1 MGRTVAL
8 VGFVAAVFAAG
19 VYCAVRPTVA
29 RGDVL
34 AADLLESNAETIDE
48 LHCGDV
54 RIGVDGARF
63 HCMAK
68 FKDRSIGGLDFTMD
82 RDRDRIGRD
91 SMDESTEEEIY
102 STQLRLHDR
111 ETFLL
116 DKIREALRRLDAGE
130 IDECEECSEPIGFKR
145 LMARPV
151 TTLCFECKTAR
162 EQVEADEEPAE

>member
-1 MGRTVAL
+1 MLTADQTKEL
-8 VGFVAAVFAAG
+8 K
-19 VYCAVRPTVA
+19 A
-29 RGDVL
+29 RL
-34 AADLLESNAETIDE
+34 SADLARLGDHAHSALE
-48 LHCGDV
+48 
-54 RIGVDGARF
+54 
-63 HCMAK
+63 
-68 FKDRSIGGLDFTMD
+68 FTMD

-116 DKIREALRRLDAGE
+116 EKIREAMRRLESGE

-151 TTLCFECKTAR
+151 TTLCFECKSAR
-162 EQVEADEEPAE
+162 EQVEADEPAAE

>member
-1 MGRTVAL
+1 MLTAEQTQAL
-8 VGFVAAVFAAG
+8 KQRLEADM
-19 VYCAVRPTVA
+19 A
-29 RGDVL
+29 RL
-34 AADLLESNAETIDE
+34 ADHAHTA
-48 LHCGDV
+48 
-54 RIGVDGARF
+54 
-63 HCMAK
+63 
-68 FKDRSIGGLDFTMD
+68 LDFTMD

-116 DKIREALRRLDAGE
+116 EKIREAMRRLEAGE
-130 IDECEECSEPIGFKR
+130 IDECEECAEPIGFKR

-162 EQVEADEEPAE
+162 EQVEADVAEAE

>member
-1 MGRTVAL
+1 MLTTDQTNELRSRL
-8 VGFVAAVFAAG
+8 Q
-19 VYCAVRPTVA
+19 
-29 RGDVL
+29 
-34 AADLLESNAETIDE
+34 ADLNRLADHAHSA
-48 LHCGDV
+48 
-54 RIGVDGARF
+54 
-63 HCMAK
+63 
-68 FKDRSIGGLDFTMD
+68 LDFTMD

-116 DKIREALRRLDAGE
+116 EKIREAMRRLEAGE

-162 EQVEADEEPAE
+162 EQVEADATGE

>member
-1 MGRTVAL
+1 MLTQDQTKELRTRLQADMS
-8 VGFVAAVFAAG
+8 
-19 VYCAVRPTVA
+19 R
-29 RGDVL
+29 L
-34 AADLLESNAETIDE
+34 ADHAHSA
-48 LHCGDV
+48 
-54 RIGVDGARF
+54 
-63 HCMAK
+63 
-68 FKDRSIGGLDFTMD
+68 LDFTMD

-116 DKIREALRRLDAGE
+116 GKIRDAMTRLEAGE

-162 EQVEADEEPAE
+162 EQVESEEAAEG

>member
-1 MGRTVAL
+1 MLTADQTKEL
-8 VGFVAAVFAAG
+8 K
-19 VYCAVRPTVA
+19 A
-29 RGDVL
+29 RL
-34 AADLLESNAETIDE
+34 AADLARLGDHAHSALE
-48 LHCGDV
+48 
-54 RIGVDGARF
+54 
-63 HCMAK
+63 
-68 FKDRSIGGLDFTMD
+68 FTMD

-116 DKIREALRRLDAGE
+116 EKIREAMRRLEAGE

-151 TTLCFECKTAR
+151 TTLCFECKSAR
-162 EQVEADEEPAE
+162 EQVESDEPKAE